1 MNTIG
6 IVRTKGPL
14 STLQV
19 HTRGH
24 YDFVNITD
32 RVAEAVRQSSLKDG
46 IVHCFVTGTTAGL
59 TIMEDED
66 GIKADLKRLW
76 ERWAPEDADYEHHKK
91 WGDHNGAAHMKSA
104 LLGTSVSVPVRGGK
118 LQLGQWQSIVLID
131 FDERPRTREIT
142 ATLLHTAGT

>member
-1 MNTIG
+1 M
-6 IVRTKGPL
+6 

-66 GIKADLKRLW
+66 GIKADLQQLW
-76 ERWAPEDADYEHHKK
+76 ERWASEDANYEHHKK

-104 LLGTSVSVPVRGGK
+104 IIGTDVTVPITNGQ
-118 LQLGQWQSIVLID
+118 LQLGQWQSIMLID
-131 FDERPRTREIT
+131 FDERPRRREVLVT
-142 ATLLHTAGT
+142 VFPSHQTVSP